1 MNIRQKILLIESSRE
16 SYTFLSAFLARN
28 GYQVTH
34 AHTASEG
41 LHLSVSLRPEIIL
54 LDLELPHA
62 NSCDLLRAL
71 RSGSTVPIIAA
82 APSSASENDIVHA
95 LDMGADDYVVK
106 PFSSTEL
113 MARIRICLRR
123 SRYFGPISIYSSKDL
138 KIDFERRSITLAGEG
153 IHLTQIEYQ
162 LLTLLAAN
170 SGRVLTYNFIMN
182 TIWGLYGNNNQIL
195 RVNMANI
202 RRKIEKNSSR
212 PEYVFTEIGVGY
224 RMPENESR
232 REFTLPPSVYQTS

>member
-1 MNIRQKILLIESSRE
+1 MNIKQKILLIESSRE
-16 SYTFLSAFLARN
+16 SYAFLSAFLARN

-34 AHTASEG
+34 AHTDSEG
-41 LHLSVSLRPEIIL
+41 LHLSVLLRPEIIL
-54 LDLELPHA
+54 LDLELSNA
-62 NSCDLLRAL
+62 NNSDLLRAL
-71 RSGSTVPIIAA
+71 RSGSTVPIIAV
-82 APSSASENDIVHA
+82 SSSTRENDIIHA
-95 LDMGADDYVVK
+95 LDTGADDYVIK
-106 PFSSTEL
+106 PFRSAEL
-113 MARIRICLRR
+113 MARIRTCLRR
-123 SRYFGPISIYSSKDL
+123 NRCLGSINIYSAKDL
-138 KIDFERRSITLAGEG
+138 KIDFESRSITLAGEG

-170 SGRVLTYNFIMN
+170 SGRVLTYKFIMN

-232 REFTLPPSVYQTS
+232 REFTLPPSIYQTS

>member
-1 MNIRQKILLIESSRE
+1 MNIRQRILLIESSRE
-16 SYTFLSAFLARN
+16 SYSFLSAFLARN

-34 AHTASEG
+34 AHTDSEG
-41 LHLSVSLRPEIIL
+41 LRLSLLLRPEIIL
-54 LDLELPHA
+54 LDLELSNA
-62 NSCDLLRAL
+62 NSHDLLHSL
-71 RSGSTVPIIAA
+71 RSESTVPIIAVS
-82 APSSASENDIVHA
+82 SSARENDIVHA
-95 LDMGADDYVVK
+95 LDMGADDYVTK
-106 PFSSTEL
+106 PFSSAEL
-113 MARIRICLRR
+113 MARIRTCLRR
-123 SRYFGPISIYSSKDL
+123 NRCLGPISVYSAKDL

-182 TIWGLYGNNNQIL
+182 TIWGLYGNDNQIL

-224 RMPENESR
+224 RMPENENK
-232 REFTLPPSVYQTS
+232 REFTLPPTIYQTS

>member
-1 MNIRQKILLIESSRE
+1 MNIKQKILLIESSRE
-16 SYTFLSAFLARN
+16 SYSFLSAFLVRN

-34 AHTASEG
+34 AHTDSEG
-41 LHLSVSLRPEIIL
+41 LRLSLLLRPEIIL
-54 LDLELPHA
+54 LDLELSNA
-62 NSCDLLRAL
+62 NSSDLLRTL
-71 RSGSTVPIIAA
+71 RSGSTVPIIAVS
-82 APSSASENDIVHA
+82 SSARENDIIHA
-95 LDMGADDYVVK
+95 LDMGADDYVTK
-106 PFSSTEL
+106 PFRSAEL
-113 MARIRICLRR
+113 MARIRTCLRR
-123 SRYFGPISIYSSKDL
+123 NRCLGPISIYSAKDL

-162 LLTLLAAN
+162 LLALLAAN

-212 PEYVFTEIGVGY
+212 PEYVFTENGVGY

-232 REFTLPPSVYQTS
+232 REFTLPPTIYQTS

>member
-1 MNIRQKILLIESSRE
+1 MNIRQRILLIESSRE
-16 SYTFLSAFLARN
+16 SYSFLSAFLARN

-34 AHTASEG
+34 AHTDSEG
-41 LHLSVSLRPEIIL
+41 LRLSLLLRPEIIL
-54 LDLELPHA
+54 LDLELSNA
-62 NSCDLLRAL
+62 NSRDLLRSL
-71 RSGSTVPIIAA
+71 RSESTVPIIAVS
-82 APSSASENDIVHA
+82 SSARENDIVHA
-95 LDMGADDYVVK
+95 LDMGADDYVTK
-106 PFSSTEL
+106 PFSSAEL
-113 MARIRICLRR
+113 MARIRTCLRR
-123 SRYFGPISIYSSKDL
+123 NRCLGPISVYSAKDL

-182 TIWGLYGNNNQIL
+182 TIWGLYGNDNQIL

-224 RMPENESR
+224 RMPENESK
-232 REFTLPPSVYQTS
+232 REFTLPPTIYQTS

>member
-1 MNIRQKILLIESSRE
+1 MNIRQRILLIESNRE
-16 SYTFLSAFLARN
+16 SYSFLSAFLVRN

-34 AHTASEG
+34 AHTDSEG
-41 LHLSVSLRPEIIL
+41 LRLSISLRPEIIL

-62 NSCDLLRAL
+62 NGYDLLRSL
-71 RSGSTVPIIAA
+71 RSESTVPIIAVS
-82 APSSASENDIVHA
+82 SSARENDIVHT
-95 LDMGADDYVVK
+95 LDMGADDYVTK
-106 PFSSTEL
+106 PFSPTEL
-113 MARIRICLRR
+113 MARIRTCLRR
-123 SRYFGPISIYSSKDL
+123 NRYLGPLNIYSSKDL

-212 PEYVFTEIGVGY
+212 PEYVFTENGVGY
-224 RMPENESR
+224 RMPENESK
-232 REFTLPPSVYQTS
+232 REFTLPPTIYQTS